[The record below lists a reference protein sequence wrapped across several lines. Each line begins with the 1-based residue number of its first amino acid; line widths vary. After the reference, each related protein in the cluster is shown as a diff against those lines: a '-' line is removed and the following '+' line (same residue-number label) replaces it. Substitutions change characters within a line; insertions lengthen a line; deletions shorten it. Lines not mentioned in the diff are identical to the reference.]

1 MKVHR
6 LSTPLPFTTAVSYL
20 VGPDLGDIEGVESVV
35 LSILRI
41 HDLDVDRPRRSFTA
55 FDRLEEI
62 TSSIVG
68 IFRSKLTS
76 FSGSEVLD
84 TLVGLEVPLDILE
97 VTLSIDQLEGVRRV
111 TVHETVTIGST
122 TVGEEDG
129 DLVNT
134 FGDQG
139 QEIPEG
145 VRVTTVGLRVTLLSV
160 DEVREFGRIADK
172 EDGGIVANH
181 VPVAFFGVEFD
192 GETTRI
198 TGSISAT
205 LFTTNSGES
214 SEDRS
219 TLANVAQELGLG
231 KTSNIMSHLYTM
243 QLTVNGPCHRTIT
256 FT

>member
-1 MKVHR
+1 
-6 LSTPLPFTTAVSYL
+6 LTPFVPYL

-35 LSILRI
+35 LSILGV
-41 HDLDVDRPRRSFTA
+41 HDLDVDRPRRSFTT

-68 IFRSKLTS
+68 IFGGKLTS

-84 TLVGLEVPLDILE
+84 TLIGFEVPLDILE
-97 VTLSIDQLEGVRRV
+97 VTLSIDQLEGVGRV
-111 TVHETVTIGST
+111 TVHEAVTIGST

-129 DLVNT
+129 DLMDT
-134 FGDQG
+134 FGHQR

-145 VRVTTVGLRVTLLSV
+145 IRVATVSLGVTLLSV
-160 DEVREFGRIADK
+160 DEVREFGRVADK

-181 VPVAFFGVEFD
+181 VPVAFFSVEFD

-198 TGSISAT
+198 TSSVSAT
-205 LFTTNSGES
+205 LFTTNSRES
-214 SEDRS
+214 SEDGS

-231 KTSNIMSHLYTM
+231 ETSNVMSHLYAK
-243 QLTVNGPCHRTIT
+243 QLTVSGLAHRTIT
-256 FT
+256 FAHVDLPK